1 MISPD
6 EKCAALR
13 TIFRPLLGDRL
24 SRYATA
30 ELFVAEDEEWSA
42 WDDLPIRLY
51 WASGAVTSVSWTKF
65 DELVLT
71 PDGSL
76 PAWLMKSDSNQPRWV
91 ENGRPAL
98 NFLLGSCLQ
107 GVELG
112 RGEMSVE
119 GRELEIWTRVI
130 LRFENGWL
138 EIYNALDQ
146 NGYAAHKEQ
155 PIGATRTICSERS
168 SLES

>member
-1 MISPD
+1 MISLD

-13 TIFRPLLGDRL
+13 TTFRPLLGDRL
-24 SRYATA
+24 TSYATA
-30 ELFVAEDEEWSA
+30 EIFVAEDQEWSP

-91 ENGRPAL
+91 ENSRPAL
-98 NFLLGSCLQ
+98 NFLLGSPLQ
-107 GVELG
+107 SVELG
-112 RGEMSVE
+112 KGEMSVE
-119 GRELEIWTRVI
+119 GRELR
-130 LRFENGWL
+130 G
-138 EIYNALDQ
+138 LDTS
-146 NGYAAHKEQ
+146 YPSVRWRLA
-155 PIGATRTICSERS
+155 
-168 SLES
+168 